1 MRYILPKIIEVLEQA
16 TSPLTAKEIE
26 DRLKSKNIFRPVD
39 NENTITQ
46 QQIRRAIRD
55 DNNTKI
61 ETIKSPTLTYRLK
74 QSNRQLWVLKTV
86 PEEDKASQTDD
97 YQDSLK
103 EYYNYDNFVANSQ
116 QIKAGDQAI
125 VIDKKS
131 ILGFVNISSIDSLQ
145 GSKTIRRCP
154 ECPSTTIDK
163 RKTKKPTYRCNKG
176 HEFDKPIEELK
187 SVTKYRANFDHFVSS
202 NQFNNNLTQLRPFY
216 TNGYNQNMSMQRLDH
231 SALDLF
237 ANLDISSNRDSG
249 DYITIPLSPYQSYT
263 EEDKEEYKISDDDER
278 EIVERGIKL
287 RRGQQ
292 KFRDA
297 LLKRYNNTCVIT
309 GCKIVDILEAAH
321 IRPYRGKNDNHPS
334 NGLLLRADIH
344 TLFDLN
350 LIAIDPDTMMVHFHP
365 KVKNEYAL
373 YDGILLIT
381 NAGYKPNVEALASHY
396 KNFKSGA

>member
-1 MRYILPKIIEVLEQA
+1 
-16 TSPLTAKEIE
+16 
-26 DRLKSKNIFRPVD
+26 
-39 NENTITQ
+39 
-46 QQIRRAIRD
+46 
-55 DNNTKI
+55 
-61 ETIKSPTLTYRLK
+61 
-74 QSNRQLWVLKTV
+74 
-86 PEEDKASQTDD
+86 
-97 YQDSLK
+97 
-103 EYYNYDNFVANSQ
+103 
-116 QIKAGDQAI
+116 
-125 VIDKKS
+125 
-131 ILGFVNISSIDSLQ
+131 
-145 GSKTIRRCP
+145 
-154 ECPSTTIDK
+154 
-163 RKTKKPTYRCNKG
+163 
-176 HEFDKPIEELK
+176 
-187 SVTKYRANFDHFVSS
+187 
-202 NQFNNNLTQLRPFY
+202 
-216 TNGYNQNMSMQRLDH
+216 MSMQRLDH